1 MHPYTVGSE
10 SRALKVFFAIVN
22 SVLGTVPVED
32 AQKTY
37 LEQMSACIQ
46 ATEKSVWGKLMT
58 SALFHSE
65 DLADLA
71 KFLRTNKKI
80 KKYKIKLPVI
90 WPVQFIELS
99 FFCICDQGCRKSEA
113 CWHCEFLIRC
123 MGEVNVTWR
132 QDPYDPGC
140 LDSH

>member
-71 KFLRTNKKI
+71 KFLRTNKKNRERQI
-80 KKYKIKLPVI
+80 RVSYGLYWASLVAQMINNLAA
-90 WPVQFIELS
+90 VQET
-99 FFCICDQGCRKSEA
+99 Q
-113 CWHCEFLIRC
+113 
-123 MGEVNVTWR
+123 V
-132 QDPYDPGC
+132 
-140 LDSH
+140 